1 MSDPYVGE
9 IRLVGFQ
16 FAPESWAFCDGS
28 LISIANN
35 DVLFNLIGTTY
46 GGDGVNT
53 FALPDLR
60 GRAPLHMGSYQGT
73 PYVIGQKAGT
83 ETVTLSTSNLPVHS
97 HPINASSAAAQSPL
111 PTSNTF
117 AANSTIDPYETSG
130 PGVSGP
136 ILAPNG
142 AGALPHENLMP
153 YVTMNYIISLFGVF
167 PSRS

>member
-9 IRLVGFQ
+9 IRLVGFA
-16 FAPESWAFCDGS
+16 FAPEGWSFCDGS
-28 LISIANN
+28 LISIANS

-73 PYVIGQKAGT
+73 SYVIGQKAGT
-83 ETVTLSTSNLPVHS
+83 EQVALITGNLPSHS
-97 HPINASSAAAQSPL
+97 HTVGANSAAAQNPL
-111 PTSNTF
+111 PTGNTF
-117 AANSTIDPYETSG
+117 AANNTIDPYETSG

-142 AGALPHENLMP
+142 GGAIPHENLMP
-153 YVTMNYIISLFGVF
+153 YLTMNYIISLFGVY
-167 PSRS
+167 PSQS